1 MAQEEHLWNRP
12 EGWYSR
18 KGRKKMHVQ
27 NLIQLWAN
35 LWLLVK
41 KQTWQSLCMWKNKK
55 QKDKQRNVKSFR
67 TQKFVSCAFNLK
79 FASYFYHNLCIVV
92 FLVFLM
98 LFLSDDF
105 ADPVEQDELRSQLT
119 MFSKISGL
127 QVCFLLTRL
136 GILNTYWVCK
146 VTGMI
151 LHFTY
156 IFMEI
161 FVMLSNL
168 SHWQFLIHC

>member
-1 MAQEEHLWNRP
+1 
-12 EGWYSR
+12 
-18 KGRKKMHVQ
+18 MH
-27 NLIQLWAN
+27 
-35 LWLLVK
+35 
-41 KQTWQSLCMWKNKK
+41 S
-55 QKDKQRNVKSFR
+55 
-67 TQKFVSCAFNLK
+67 
-79 FASYFYHNLCIVV
+79 V
-92 FLVFLM
+92 FLFFLM

-151 LHFTY
+151 LHFTH

>member
-1 MAQEEHLWNRP
+1 
-12 EGWYSR
+12 
-18 KGRKKMHVQ
+18 
-27 NLIQLWAN
+27 
-35 LWLLVK
+35 
-41 KQTWQSLCMWKNKK
+41 
-55 QKDKQRNVKSFR
+55 
-67 TQKFVSCAFNLK
+67 
-79 FASYFYHNLCIVV
+79 
-92 FLVFLM
+92 M
-98 LFLSDDF
+98 LFLSDNF

-136 GILNTYWVCK
+136 GILNKCWVCK

-168 SHWQFLIHC
+168 HIGSFSYTVSLSIGIFF